1 MPPKKSSTVHTNV
14 KSAESTKLP
23 RKSRTRRKTPL
34 AAPPI
39 RKAWKF
45 CPRCSCPST
54 CGGRNPFRCE
64 DCGFS
69 HFFAPVSAVGAIA
82 TDPDG
87 QILLLVRAK
96 DPGKGLYGLPGGFV
110 DAGETCEQALVRE
123 VMEEVSLKVTGMQ
136 YLASFPNEYCYQGF
150 ILPVT
155 DLFFVMEV
163 ESFEDLHLADG
174 EIDDICFCH
183 PTKRELK
190 RMAFESNRKALE
202 AFLARR

>member
-1 MPPKKSSTVHTNV
+1 
-14 KSAESTKLP
+14 
-23 RKSRTRRKTPL
+23 
-34 AAPPI
+34 
-39 RKAWKF
+39 
-45 CPRCSCPST
+45 
-54 CGGRNPFRCE
+54 
-64 DCGFS
+64 
-69 HFFAPVSAVGAIA
+69 VSAVAAIA

-123 VMEEVSLKVTGMQ
+123 VMEEISLNVTGME

-163 ESFEDLHLADG
+163 ESFDALHLADG
-174 EIDDICFCH
+174 EIDDIRFCH
-183 PTKRELK
+183 PTKKELK
-190 RMAFESNRKALE
+190 RMAFESNRRALE
-202 AFLARR
+202 VFLARR